1 MRLIMQ
7 STNNKW
13 SCNLKVDKIEK
24 RDDVVFA
31 YRCPPDSMVATE
43 FVGVFD
49 LAAVDFLYINDEKQ
63 NGA

>member
-24 RDDVVFA
+24 QDDVVFA
-31 YRCPPDSMVATE
+31 YRCPNGGMAATE

-49 LAAVDFLYINDEKQ
+49 LGSVDFLFINDEK
-63 NGA
+63 N